1 MSLNNCNFL
10 KFKVCILNV
19 MHYFQE
25 TNVLGFK
32 GPRKMCVII
41 PGMNKNHQRVK
52 IATTDNYSSLL
63 GKNLIITINVTNIS
77 Y

>member
-1 MSLNNCNFL
+1 MLLIHYNFL
-10 KFKVCILNV
+10 KISVFNLNLI
-19 MHYFQE
+19 HYFQE

-63 GKNLIITINVTNIS
+63 GRS
-77 Y
+77 